1 MSRPRPEPVQVIKTR
16 RDAALE
22 RLVGGVPYIAFLG
35 IRFERH
41 GDELTAVLPY
51 ADRLIGNPML
61 PALHGGA
68 TVRTVS
74 GRPGVFAVWGYST
87 SFFRYT
93 VDTWV
98 TIHHLPTGHIETFH
112 RRWQPRSADLPGYR
126 IDNLHASGPIR
137 LRIRSV
143 THGPVHLPPVT
154 CSGSAVV

>member
-1 MSRPRPEPVQVIKTR
+1 MGR
-16 RDAALE
+16 RGIAIACTYLGLAAGLTVGAAPSHAQSQGQDAVRSQPIGPGCWALSPHI
-22 RLVGGVPYIAFLG
+22 LDMP
-35 IRFERH
+35 
-41 GDELTAVLPY
+41 
-51 ADRLIGNPML
+51 
-61 PALHGGA
+61 LHGGA